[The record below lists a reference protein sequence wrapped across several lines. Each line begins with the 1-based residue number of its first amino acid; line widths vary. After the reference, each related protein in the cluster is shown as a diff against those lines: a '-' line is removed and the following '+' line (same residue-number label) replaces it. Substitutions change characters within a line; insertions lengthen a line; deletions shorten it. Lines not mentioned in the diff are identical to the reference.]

1 MLTRH
6 RFSKGRLVSMEKI
19 NADIKANEF
28 KPVYLLYGDEPY
40 LKKQY
45 EDKLIKAVVSDDTMN
60 YSYFDKESVSVK
72 EIMSIGDTLPF
83 FAEKRLIVVENS
95 GFFKSSN
102 DELAMYVKNMPDYLV
117 IIFVEEQIDKRNK
130 LYKSVSETGYVSEM
144 NAQPVSVLTKWIKG
158 LFNAE
163 NKEITGEAVTCLLD
177 RSGAS
182 MNLIKQEIEKLVT
195 YVDNRP
201 VIEKQ
206 DVEAVCSTQ
215 TVSRIFEMISAIGE
229 KNQQKALKLY
239 YDLLTLKEKP
249 MSILFLIVRQFNGIL
264 QVAQGLSQGKNNSSL
279 AKEIGIQPF
288 LVGKYGSCTRKFTPE
303 ILYSALK
310 DCAQVEEDVKS
321 GKLIDRIA
329 VEMII
334 IKYSS

>member
-1 MLTRH
+1 MLTR
-6 RFSKGRLVSMEKI
+6 FSRGRLVSMEKI

-45 EDKLIKAVVSDDTMN
+45 EDKLIKAIVSDDTMN
-60 YSYFDKESVSVK
+60 YSFFDKESVSVK

-102 DELAMYVKNMPDYLV
+102 DELAMYIKNMPDYLI

-177 RSGAS
+177 RTGAS

-201 VIEKQ
+201 VIEKH

-229 KNQQKALKLY
+229 KNQQKALNLY

-264 QVAQGLSQGKNNSSL
+264 QVSQGLSQGKNNSVR

-288 LVGKYGSCTRKFTPE
+288 LVGKYASCARKFTPE

>member
-1 MLTRH
+1 MLTR
-6 RFSKGRLVSMEKI
+6 FSRGRLVSMEKI

-45 EDKLIKAVVSDDTMN
+45 EDKLIKAIVSDDTMN
-60 YSYFDKESVSVK
+60 YSFFDKESVSVK

-102 DELAMYVKNMPDYLV
+102 DELAMYIKNMPDYLI

-177 RSGAS
+177 RTGAS

-201 VIEKQ
+201 VIEKH

-229 KNQQKALKLY
+229 KNQQKALNLY

-264 QVAQGLSQGKNNSSL
+264 QVSQGLSQGKNNSVM

-288 LVGKYGSCTRKFTPE
+288 LVGKYASCARKFTPE

>member
-1 MLTRH
+1 
-6 RFSKGRLVSMEKI
+6 MEKI

-60 YSYFDKESVSVK
+60 YSFFDKESVSVK

-102 DELAMYVKNMPDYLV
+102 DELAMYIKNMPDYLV

-195 YVDNRP
+195 YVDKSP
-201 VIEKQ
+201 VIEKH

-229 KNQQKALKLY
+229 KNQQKALNLY

-264 QVAQGLSQGKNNSSL
+264 QVSQGLSQGKNNSAM

-288 LVGKYGSCTRKFTPE
+288 LVGKYASCARKFTPE

-310 DCAQVEEDVKS
+310 YCAQVEEDVKS

>member
-1 MLTRH
+1 MLTR
-6 RFSKGRLVSMEKI
+6 FSRGRLVSMEKI

-60 YSYFDKESVSVK
+60 YSFFDKESVSVK
-72 EIMSIGDTLPF
+72 EIISIGDTLPF

-102 DELAMYVKNMPDYLV
+102 DELAMYIKNMPDYLI

-158 LFNAE
+158 LFHAE

-177 RSGAS
+177 RTGAS

-201 VIEKQ
+201 VIEKH

-229 KNQQKALKLY
+229 KNQQKALNLY

-264 QVAQGLSQGKNNSSL
+264 QVSQGLSQGKNNSAM

-288 LVGKYGSCTRKFTPE
+288 LVGKYASCARKFTPE

>member
-1 MLTRH
+1 MLTR
-6 RFSKGRLVSMEKI
+6 FSRGRLVSMEKI

-102 DELAMYVKNMPDYLV
+102 DELAIYIKNMPDYLI

>member
-1 MLTRH
+1 MLTR
-6 RFSKGRLVSMEKI
+6 FSRGRLVSMEKI

-102 DELAMYVKNMPDYLV
+102 DELAIYIKNMPDYLI

-177 RSGAS
+177 RTGAS

-201 VIEKQ
+201 VIEKH

-229 KNQQKALKLY
+229 KNQQKALNLY

-264 QVAQGLSQGKNNSSL
+264 QVSQGLSQGKNNSVM
-279 AKEIGIQPF
+279 AKKIGIQPF
-288 LVGKYGSCTRKFTPE
+288 LVGKYASCARKFTHE

>member
-1 MLTRH
+1 MLTR
-6 RFSKGRLVSMEKI
+6 FSRGRLVSMEKI

-60 YSYFDKESVSVK
+60 YSFFDKESVSVK

-102 DELAMYVKNMPDYLV
+102 DELAMYIKNMPDYLI

-144 NAQPVSVLTKWIKG
+144 NAQPVSVLTKWMKG

-163 NKEITGEAVTCLLD
+163 NKEITGEAVTCILD
-177 RSGAS
+177 RTGAS

-201 VIEKQ
+201 VIEKH

-229 KNQQKALKLY
+229 KNQQKALNLY

-264 QVAQGLSQGKNNSSL
+264 QVSQGLSQGKNNSAM

-288 LVGKYGSCTRKFTPE
+288 LVGKYASCARKFTPE

>member
-1 MLTRH
+1 MLTR
-6 RFSKGRLVSMEKI
+6 FSRGRLVSMEKI

-60 YSYFDKESVSVK
+60 YSFFDKESVSVK

-102 DELAMYVKNMPDYLV
+102 DELAMYIKNMPDYLV

-195 YVDNRP
+195 YVDKSP
-201 VIEKQ
+201 VIEKH

-229 KNQQKALKLY
+229 KNQQKALNLY

-264 QVAQGLSQGKNNSSL
+264 QVSQGLSQGKNNSAM

-288 LVGKYGSCTRKFTPE
+288 LVGKYASCARKFTPE

-310 DCAQVEEDVKS
+310 YCAQVEEDVKS

>member
-1 MLTRH
+1 MLT

-102 DELAMYVKNMPDYLV
+102 DELAIYIKNMPDYLI

-144 NAQPVSVLTKWIKG
+144 NAQPVFVLTKWIKG
-158 LFNAE
+158 LFHAE
-163 NKEITGEAVTCLLD
+163 NKEITGDAVTCLLD
-177 RSGAS
+177 RTGAS

-288 LVGKYGSCTRKFTPE
+288 LVGKYGSCARKFTPE